1 MHKGA
6 GGSKQAAADRLDAAM
21 RQALLPADA
30 RARLG
35 AWAAGDGAAF
45 AGAAGSGV
53 HGVDCVPAH
62 WAGIGPWPEVLG
74 SRGSTTA
81 VPVSRAQ
88 VREAVG
94 SALDGERW
102 EEALVVPY
110 VWGRGKRPWRGPAV
124 LAGILVHPGTGA
136 ALAGAVQALTSEG
149 AVAAYRRLDGAVP
162 GLGPAFFTKFLHF
175 AGLARADAVPG
186 PLPLILDSRVAAA
199 LRALAVPVG
208 LAAGVPGTAAVAR
221 WTWSAGGWTP
231 HRYRVYLEWMHA
243 AAAQLA
249 AACPAWPAG
258 RPDLLEL
265 ALFRGV

>member
-1 MHKGA
+1 MQQSA

-21 RQALLPADA
+21 RQALLPSEA
-30 RARLG
+30 RVRLG
-35 AWAAGDGAAF
+35 AWAADKGAAF
-45 AGAAGSGV
+45 AGAAGTGM
-53 HGVDCVPAH
+53 HGVGCVPAH

-74 SRGSTTA
+74 VRGATGTVA
-81 VPVSRAQ
+81 VSRAQ

-94 SALDGERW
+94 SALDGGRW
-102 EEALVVPY
+102 DEALVVPY
-110 VWGRGKRPWRGPAV
+110 VWGRGNRPWRGPVV
-124 LAGILVHPGTGA
+124 LAGILAHPGTAG

-175 AGLARADAVPG
+175 AGLALVEAVPG

-208 LAAGVPGTAAVAR
+208 LAAGLPDTAEIAR
-221 WTWSAGGWTP
+221 WTWSDGGWTP

-243 AAAQLA
+243 AAEQLA
-249 AACPAWPAG
+249 STCPDWPAR

-265 ALFRGV
+265 ALFKGV

>member
-1 MHKGA
+1 MPPYRPRTGRTRA
-6 GGSKQAAADRLDAAM
+6 IRRCVRSGC
-21 RQALLPADA
+21 PAS
-30 RARLG
+30 RARRESS
-35 AWAAGDGAAF
+35 DK
-45 AGAAGSGV
+45 
-53 HGVDCVPAH
+53 PQ
-62 WAGIGPWPEVLG
+62 AGIGPWPEVLG
-74 SRGSTTA
+74 ARGSTTA
-81 VPVSRAQ
+81 QPVSRAQ

-102 EEALVVPY
+102 EEAPVVPY
-110 VWGRGKRPWRGPAV
+110 VRGRGKRPWRGPAV
-124 LAGILVHPGTGA
+124 LAGILAHPGTGA
-136 ALAGAVQALTSEG
+136 APAGAVQALTSEG

-208 LAAGVPGTAAVAR
+208 LAAGVPGAAAAAR

-243 AAAQLA
+243 AAQLA
-249 AACPAWPAG
+249 ATCPAWPDD